1 MARGWESK
9 AVETQIENASPANH
23 EENSDRMSPQHAEYM
38 RKKEG
43 LLLSRSRVLNDLQ
56 VARHPRYRGILE
68 EALHHLE
75 RELAEL
81 ESHLY
86 KQR

>member
-9 AVETQIENASPANH
+9 AVEAQIET
-23 EENSDRMSPQHAEYM
+23 AERRNGEQIQDSLTPDEVEIL

-43 LLLSRSRVLNDLQ
+43 LLLSRSRVQRDLE
-56 VARHPRYRGILE
+56 ASRNPRYQTILR
-68 EALHHLE
+68 EALRHLD

-81 ESHLY
+81 AEP
-86 KQR
+86 K

>member
-9 AVETQIENASPANH
+9 SVETQVENASLANH
-23 EENSDRMSPQHAEYM
+23 EENGDRMSPQHAEYM

-68 EALHHLE
+68 EALRHLE
-75 RELAEL
+75 HELAEL